1 MTNEEQHIITTI
13 WNDLVLRKK
22 LENNPYSL
30 SLSELT
36 SLINND
42 YLNEQ
47 LCQAHAPSTVDQSII
62 VE

>member
-1 MTNEEQHIITTI
+1 MTDEERHIITTI

-30 SLSELT
+30 SHSELT
-36 SLINND
+36 SLQNND

-47 LCQAHAPSTVDQSII
+47 LCYTQATSTVDQSMI

>member
-1 MTNEEQHIITTI
+1 MIDEEKHIITTI

-30 SLSELT
+30 SRSELT
-36 SLINND
+36 SLESND

-47 LCQAHAPSTVDQSII
+47 LCYVQAPSTVDQSII

>member
-1 MTNEEQHIITTI
+1 MTDEEKHIITTI
-13 WNDLVLRKK
+13 WNNLVLRKR

-30 SLSELT
+30 SRSELT
-36 SLINND
+36 SLESND

-47 LCQAHAPSTVDQSII
+47 LCYAQAPSTVDQSII

>member
-1 MTNEEQHIITTI
+1 MIDEEKHIITTI

-30 SLSELT
+30 SRSELT
-36 SLINND
+36 SLESND

-47 LCQAHAPSTVDQSII
+47 LCYVQAPSTVEQSII

>member
-1 MTNEEQHIITTI
+1 MTDEEKHIITTI

-30 SLSELT
+30 SRSELT
-36 SLINND
+36 SLESND

-47 LCQAHAPSTVDQSII
+47 LRYAQAPSTVDQSII

>member
-1 MTNEEQHIITTI
+1 MTNEEKHIITTI

-30 SLSELT
+30 SRSELT
-36 SLINND
+36 SLESND

-47 LCQAHAPSTVDQSII
+47 LRYAQAPSTVDQSII